1 MARERVLSV
10 RVSEEF
16 YEKLARL
23 ASQMNVTVSDV
34 ARTALFDYLLRY
46 ECQNRTKTPNEFS
59 TSRELNA
66 TEAKGGSD
74 GAGAR

>member
-46 ECQNRTKTPNEFS
+46 ECQNKTKTPEEFIA
-59 TSRELNA
+59 TREMNA
-66 TEAKGGSD
+66 KKEAGGGD
-74 GAGAR
+74 GTRT